1 MKIRINNSTSNDHK
15 NNNDNSDGH
24 RKYIYIIRGSPQL
37 LRALKPEILER
48 QVFDIGGLG
57 CRATFRVPGWVM

>member
-1 MKIRINNSTSNDHK
+1 MIIKTIMIIAMVIASI
-15 NNNDNSDGH
+15 
-24 RKYIYIIRGSPQL
+24 YIYVIRGSPQL